1 MSNAFYRQG
10 LIGGGADDLDLVD
23 GADVVQDD
31 VALVLVGDVSY
42 FYKLEAA
49 SGAAEASPGI
59 ISPDSNAGTKR

>member
-31 VALVLVGDVSY
+31 VALVLVNDVTY

-49 SGAAEASPGI
+49 SGAAES
-59 ISPDSNAGTKR
+59 SPDIIAPDTNPGTKR